1 MGEQKT
7 MGTWE
12 FCHIRCTILIRYGEK
27 NYLSPFP
34 RRAPLHSRVPSLECP
49 IQHLPPNLPRDRTA
63 SVHRSIHRIH
73 QPWSTF
79 LFEAQRERGRI
90 NGTLIVWVSVYKSTE
105 KVQACLLTIAI
116 GRLAQQPATINHGND
131 NTYLHSAKPTNQW
144 INSYGKIRDREFCLR
159 ILFVWQNN
167 FRVWARNQSK
177 SVNNSP

>member
-1 MGEQKT
+1 MVRRIISLP
-7 MGTWE
+7 
-12 FCHIRCTILIRYGEK
+12 F
-27 NYLSPFP
+27 LSSRTFTFSSAFLGMSNPAFAP
-34 RRAPLHSRVPSLECP
+34 QLASGSNRIRAPFDPPDPSTLEYVP
-49 IQHLPPNLPRDRTA
+49 
-63 SVHRSIHRIH
+63 V
-73 QPWSTF
+73 W
-79 LFEAQRERGRI
+79 RGRI
-90 NGTLIVWVSVYKSTE
+90 NGKLIVWVSVYKSTE